1 MKAVK
6 IASDN
11 KRILEIMRILK
22 RVYPDSSC
30 SLNYKNILQLTV
42 ATILSAQCTD
52 ARVNIV
58 TKELF
63 KKYTSLKD
71 YANVEIAELEKD
83 IRSTGFYRN
92 KAKNIKG
99 MAYKVLKDFDGRFPK
114 SVTSMATLPGVGR
127 KTATAVLGEIYGIS
141 EGVTVDTHMIRLFN
155 LLGFVDSTN
164 AIKIEKELMSLI
176 PKRYWN
182 LVTHLIIDHGRAV
195 CIARRPKCD
204 VCRISHLC
212 PSRQV

>member
-6 IASDN
+6 ISDDH
-11 KRILEIMRILK
+11 KRILEIIRILK
-22 RVYPDSSC
+22 HIYPDSSC
-30 SLNYKNILQLTV
+30 SLNYKNILELTV

-58 TKELF
+58 TQSLF
-63 KKYTSLKD
+63 KKYKTLKD
-71 YANVEIAELEKD
+71 YATADITELEQD

-99 MAYKVLKDFDGRFPK
+99 MAYSVLKDFDGRFPK
-114 SVTSMATLPGVGR
+114 TVAEMATLPGVGR
-127 KTATAVLGEIYGIS
+127 KTATAVLGEIYDIS

-155 LLGFVDSTN
+155 LLGFVDTTN
-164 AIKIEKELMSLI
+164 AIKIEKELMELI

-182 LVTHLIIDHGRAV
+182 LVTHLMIDHGRAV

-204 VCRISHLC
+204 ICRISHLC
-212 PSRQV
+212 PSRNI